1 MKAKPEQAGK
11 RVVMWLRSPPV
22 RRGLLV
28 TAVLGV
34 CFAWAMVVVGMS
46 FAMVERGAR
55 QWWLV
60 LVFGLLVLVVALA
73 AAYGVLVSFRRV
85 SNARGAAP
93 SAGLSARHDAPC
105 PTPQAPAATVAAS
118 PASAGEARQAAAR
131 PQPPLPTA
139 RLPIEPLSRRELE
152 VLAQLAAGR
161 SNSEI
166 AQALYVAGGTVK
178 AHLNHIFRKL
188 EATSRLQAV
197 AHARKAGLLDAHEP
211 K

>member
-1 MKAKPEQAGK
+1 MKAEQAGK
-11 RVVMWLRSPPV
+11 RVVVWLRSPPV
-22 RRGLLV
+22 RRGLVV
-28 TAVLGV
+28 TAVVGA

-60 LVFGLLVLVVALA
+60 LVFGLLVLVIALA

-93 SAGLSARHDAPC
+93 AAGFSAWHDAPC
-105 PTPQAPAATVAAS
+105 PTPQAPTATVAAS
-118 PASAGEARQAAAR
+118 SASAGEARQAAAR
-131 PQPPLPTA
+131 PPQPALPPA

-166 AQALYVAGGTVK
+166 AEALYVAGGTVK

-188 EATSRLQAV
+188 EAASRLQAV
-197 AHARKAGLLDAHEP
+197 AHAREAGLLDTHEP